1 MNKKLLTGLV
11 STAVVGAFWACGDGN
26 INALSQED
34 ESIMSTYVPGST
46 YLVEVRDNAMADCK
60 NDQGCYLKYMG
71 YFEGTDEAPASSS
84 SESTNLPG
92 LSSSSGFFPS
102 NSSAVIIG
110 KRSSSSVGGGSEPE
124 ESSSSVALS
133 SKDLGTCAPS
143 ASPIDKGGKVRWEFK
158 SNSANADYTP
168 IDFAKAKFVWN
179 YGGLTDDGSAAGTKS
194 GYVTYTQSGQATA
207 SVTVTMADGV
217 SSQVTCSPLQ
227 VNGAAITKCACTPDV
242 ESPDVAG
249 GPVTVTWT
257 VSGCVTDANIEG
269 YEWTKATGAGE
280 IATAVVETKGDEV
293 VPTVTVSNDDNTKQS
308 FTCTGVKA
316 IDGSAPDYAI
326 MHPNDTTEVIKP
338 GKTSITMG
346 GGTNLM
352 GCQIHCKQAS
362 GAAVTV
368 TWGSTQTKCAS
379 NCYHFDVN
387 ATNASCSGVQTFE
400 TTAEVVCGANWW

>member
-133 SKDLGTCAPS
+133 SKDLGSCAPS
-143 ASPIDKGGKVRWEFK
+143 ASPIDKGGKVKWEFK
-158 SNSANADYTP
+158 ANPDNADYTP

-194 GYVTYTQSGQATA
+194 GYVTYNSFGPATA

-217 SSQVTCSPLQ
+217 SSQVTCSPVQ
-227 VNGAAITKCACTPDV
+227 VNGAKISCTCTTDIKSPYDYTAGATVSWTATCTSDAEITGYVWTGAEGTSEIGSYTFTDATTVTP
-242 ESPDVAG
+242 S
-249 GPVTVTWT
+249 VTVTNAET
-257 VSGCVTDANIEG
+257 TSQKVECTPIKGTNGPENEISAPYDKEMV
-269 YEWTKATGAGE
+269 AG
-280 IATAVVETKGDEV
+280 VDY
-293 VPTVTVSNDDNTKQS
+293 TVTITTACPTTVQLNPSQS
-308 FTCTGVKA
+308 AGGNCKA
-316 IDGSAPDYAI
+316 IVDGESISIGWEKQIPVNTLKNPFTLNADCALAS
-326 MHPNDTTEVIKP
+326 IK
-338 GKTSITMG
+338 
-346 GGTNLM
+346 
-352 GCQIHCKQAS
+352 C
-362 GAAVTV
+362 
-368 TWGSTQTKCAS
+368 W
-379 NCYHFDVN
+379 
-387 ATNASCSGVQTFE
+387 
-400 TTAEVVCGANWW
+400 